1 LLVVKEL
8 GKKVIAQNKTA
19 RHDYFI
25 EEVYECGLVLTGTE
39 VKSLRAGRASLTDG
53 YAMAK
58 DGEIW
63 VSGIHIPEYNQ
74 GSWTNHMPRRDRKLL
89 LHRREIAQITGVIKQ
104 GGLTLIP
111 LALYFK
117 DGKAKVEIAV
127 AKGKKAHDKRE
138 SLKERQ
144 ANREVDRELSRH
156 ATGKSSSKGK
166 RKKSDQDYD

>member
-1 LLVVKEL
+1 VVKEL

-25 EEVYECGLVLTGTE
+25 EEVYECGIVLTGTE

-63 VSGIHIPEYNQ
+63 VSGIHISEYNQ

-89 LHRREIAQITGVIKQ
+89 LHRREIAQIAGVIKQ

>member
-1 LLVVKEL
+1 
-8 GKKVIAQNKTA
+8 
-19 RHDYFI
+19 
-25 EEVYECGLVLTGTE
+25 
-39 VKSLRAGRASLTDG
+39 
-53 YAMAK
+53 M
-58 DGEIW
+58 
-63 VSGIHIPEYNQ
+63 
-74 GSWTNHMPRRDRKLL
+74 
-89 LHRREIAQITGVIKQ
+89 IKQ

-111 LALYFK
+111 LTLYFK

>member
-1 LLVVKEL
+1 
-8 GKKVIAQNKTA
+8 
-19 RHDYFI
+19 
-25 EEVYECGLVLTGTE
+25 
-39 VKSLRAGRASLTDG
+39 
-53 YAMAK
+53 
-58 DGEIW
+58 
-63 VSGIHIPEYNQ
+63 
-74 GSWTNHMPRRDRKLL
+74 MPRRDRKLL
-89 LHRREIAQITGVIKQ
+89 LHRREIAQIAGVIKQ

>member
-1 LLVVKEL
+1 MVKEL

-89 LHRREIAQITGVIKQ
+89 LHKREIAQIAGVIKQ

-144 ANREVDRELSRH
+144 ANREVDRELSWH

>member
-1 LLVVKEL
+1 VVKEL
-8 GKKVIAQNKTA
+8 GKKVIAQNKSA

-25 EEVYECGLVLTGTE
+25 EEVE

-89 LHRREIAQITGVIKQ
+89 LHKREIAQIAGVIKQ

-111 LALYFK
+111 LTLYFK

>member
-1 LLVVKEL
+1 
-8 GKKVIAQNKTA
+8 
-19 RHDYFI
+19 
-25 EEVYECGLVLTGTE
+25 
-39 VKSLRAGRASLTDG
+39 
-53 YAMAK
+53 MAK

-89 LHRREIAQITGVIKQ
+89 LHRREIAQIAGVIKQ

>member
-1 LLVVKEL
+1 MLVVREL
-8 GKKVIAQNKTA
+8 GKKVIAQNKSA

-63 VSGIHIPEYNQ
+63 VSGLHIPEYNQ
-74 GSWTNHMPRRDRKLL
+74 GSWTNHMPMRDRKLL
-89 LHRREIAQITGVIKQ
+89 LHKRQIAQISGVIKQ

-111 LALYFK
+111 LSLYFK
-117 DGKAKVEIAV
+117 DGKVKVEIAV

-138 SLKERQ
+138 TLKQRQ

-156 ATGKSSSKGK
+156 ASGKSNSK
-166 RKKSDQDYD
+166 RKKSDEDYD